1 MDKVY
6 LVQHS
11 YENEGNEETK
21 FIGIFSSTSTAQ
33 KAIDEL
39 SVKLGFSSYP
49 KESFSLE
56 EVNLD
61 EYEWKEGFIKWEDA

>member
-11 YENEGNEETK
+11 YENEENEDTK

-39 SVKLGFSSYP
+39 SVKSGFNSYP

-61 EYEWKEGFIKWEDA
+61 EYEWKEGFIKWGDA